1 MEVFTP
7 MEIPKFSSHEEEIIF
22 LREQLAK
29 KENALAESGVEIN
42 REKLAHTTVVE
53 YKDASSDIPRPP
65 GMQLPK
71 SEEKELVLRLKP
83 ETHDNTME
91 ELLAVMLSR
100 GINAALKIVEEL
112 KNPHIDADFHRFL
125 VQYLCETH
133 SLPGL
138 KDSTELWKAIDMK
151 LFEIT
156 LPEPEAGNDH
166 SDFKSLITS
175 MEQFYSGMH
184 SIAETKE
191 NKEKAHFSLEI
202 VLANNTDHIVFY
214 VAVPTE
220 KATLL
225 EKHVLGVHPKARINE
240 IPDDYNIFPEDIGG
254 VSASYAKFKNYEVF
268 PIKTF
273 ETFDHDPLNIII
285 NVFTKLKRSGEGAAI
300 QLTISPK
307 DEEYTDKYYKI
318 LEQVKKGEKLK
329 EIMKDTFSKLA
340 SDLGSAAWKMFSN
353 TNKQTDK
360 KDEEENKIDDEAVN
374 YIQEKVKKVIMGTNI
389 RIIASGN
396 DKNRSRAIL
405 SEIESGFNQFTEA
418 HKNGIEFTAVSDNKM
433 GTFLHEYTYR
443 LFDKNIVLPMNLT
456 ELSTVFHFPY
466 SIENSPQLKQAKAAG
481 SPAPIEMGDM
491 DPAGGI
497 LLGYNSYRGVTTPIH
512 MSREDRMRHFYV
524 IGQTGTGKSGILRTM
539 IAQDIANGDGC
550 CFIDPHGSDI
560 QDILSYIPK
569 ERIDDVIY
577 FDPAYTARPM
587 GLNMLEY
594 DPKYPEQKTM
604 VIDALMGVFNQ
615 LFDLKTS
622 GGPLFEQYFKNS
634 AMLVMDHPESG
645 NTLLEITR
653 VLADKQF
660 RDMKMSHCKNP
671 IVKQFWKSA
680 EETTGD
686 QSLANFVPYISSK
699 FDPLISNEFLRPII
713 VQEKSI
719 FNIREIMDNKKIL
732 LVNLSKGRLGELNAN
747 LIGMILV
754 MKFQMAALSR
764 ADAYGQK
771 MNDFYLYID
780 EFQNVTTSAIS
791 SILSEAR
798 KYRLSLNLAHQYIS
812 QLQDDIKGAVFGN
825 VGSKACFRVSPEDAE
840 FMQKQFEP
848 VFTSTDI
855 MKLDNRCA
863 YMAMLYRGQPIKPF
877 DIRTADNPPS
887 NTQIVPLLKE
897 LSYTRYGRDREE
909 VEAEI
914 MAKYNKAS

>member
-1 MEVFTP
+1 METFTP
-7 MEIPKFSSHEEEIIF
+7 MEIPKFASHEEEIAF
-22 LREQLAK
+22 LR
-29 KENALAESGVEIN
+29 KELAEKESALVEKGVEVS
-42 REKLAHTTVVE
+42 REKLAHAAVVE
-53 YKDASSDIPRPP
+53 YKNISADIPRPP
-65 GMQLPK
+65 QMQMSK
-71 SEEKELVLRLKP
+71 TEEKELILRLQP
-83 ETHDNTME
+83 ETHDRTME
-91 ELLAVMLSR
+91 ELLSVMLSK
-100 GINAALKIVEEL
+100 GIVAALKIVAEL
-112 KNPHIDADFHRFL
+112 NNPHIDADFHRFL
-125 VQYLCETH
+125 VQYLCEVHT
-133 SLPGL
+133 LPGI
-138 KDSTELWKAIDMK
+138 KDTSELWKAIDMR

-156 LPEPEAGNDH
+156 LPEPENDKDH

-175 MEQFYSGMH
+175 MEQFYAGMH
-184 SIAETKE
+184 SVSDTRS
-191 NKEKAHFSLEI
+191 NKEQAHFSLEI

-214 VAVPTE
+214 AAVPTE
-220 KATLL
+220 KASLL
-225 EKHVLGVHPKARINE
+225 EKHVLGVHPKARLNE
-240 IPDDYNIFPEDIGG
+240 IPDDYNIFPEDRGG
-254 VSASYAKFKNYEVF
+254 VSASYGTLKNYEVF

-273 ETFDHDPLNIII
+273 DAFDHDPLNILI
-285 NVFTKLKRSGEGAAI
+285 NVFTKLKRSGEGAAV
-300 QLTISPK
+300 QLTIFPQ
-307 DEEYTDKYYKI
+307 DEEYVDKFHSV
-318 LEQVKKGEKLK
+318 LDEVKKGSKVREA
-329 EIMKDTFSKLA
+329 MRSSFGKLA
-340 SDLGSAAWKMFSN
+340 ADFGSLALDIFK
-353 TNKQTDK
+353 NKDDK
-360 KDEEENKIDDEAVN
+360 EKEEKKIDDEAVG
-374 YIQEKVKKVIMGTNI
+374 YIQEKVKKVIMGSNLRIVAAATSKDRADSI
-389 RIIASGN
+389 R
-396 DKNRSRAIL
+396 
-405 SEIESGFNQFTEA
+405 SEIESGFNQFAEA
-418 HKNGIEFTAVSDNKM
+418 HRNSIEFKPVADSKL
-433 GTFLHEYTYR
+433 GSFLHEYNYR
-443 LFDKNIVLPMNLT
+443 LFDKSIVLPLNLT
-456 ELSTVFHFPY
+456 ELATIFHFPY
-466 SIENSPQLKQAKAAG
+466 SIENSPQLKQAKSAG

-491 DPAGGI
+491 DPADGV
-497 LLGYNSYRGVTTPIH
+497 LLGYNSYRGITTPIY
-512 MSREDRMRHFYV
+512 MRREDRMRHFYV

-539 IAQDIANGDGC
+539 IAQDIKNGDGC

-577 FDPAYTARPM
+577 FDPAYTPRPM
-587 GLNMLEY
+587 GLNMLEF

-604 VIDALMGVFNQ
+604 VIDALMGVFSQ

-653 VLADKQF
+653 VLADKEF
-660 RDMKMSHCKNP
+660 RDMKLSHCKNP

-713 VQEKSI
+713 VQEKSVV
-719 FNIREIMDNKKIL
+719 NMREIMDNKKIL

-764 ADAYGQK
+764 ADAYGQT

-780 EFQNVTTSAIS
+780 EFQNVTTPAIS

-848 VFTSTDI
+848 VFTSSDI
-855 MKLDNRCA
+855 MKLDNRNA
-863 YMAMLYRGQPIKPF
+863 YMAMLYKGQPVKPF
-877 DIRTADNPPS
+877 NIVTADNPPS

-897 LSYTRYGRDREE
+897 ISYMRYGRDRNE
-909 VEAEI
+909 VESEI
-914 MAKYNKAS
+914 MDKYSKAS

>member
-1 MEVFTP
+1 METFSP
-7 MEIPKFSSHEEEIIF
+7 MVVPSFESHEEEIAF
-22 LREQLAK
+22 LRSELAK
-29 KENALAESGVEIN
+29 RESEINESGIEPN
-42 REKLAHTTVVE
+42 KEKLAHATVVD
-53 YKDASSDIPRPP
+53 YKQSLNDVPIPPN
-65 GMQLPK
+65 MQIPHT
-71 SEEKELVLRLKP
+71 EHNELVLRLKP
-83 ETHDNTME
+83 ENHDNTME
-91 ELLAVMLSR
+91 ELLSIMLSK
-100 GINAALKIVEEL
+100 GINSALKIVQEL
-112 KNPHIDADFHRFL
+112 NNPHIDADFHRFL

-133 SLPGL
+133 SLPGI
-138 KDSTELWKAIDMK
+138 KDTSELWRAIDMR

-156 LPEPEAGNDH
+156 LPEPEEGLDASN
-166 SDFKSLITS
+166 FKSLINS
-175 MEQFYSGMH
+175 MEQFYLGMH
-184 SIAETKE
+184 SVADSKN
-191 NKEKAHFSLEI
+191 NKERAHFSLEI
-202 VLANNTDHIVFY
+202 VLADNTDHIVFY
-214 VAVPTE
+214 AAVPAD
-220 KATLL
+220 KAMLL

-240 IPDDYNIFPEDIGG
+240 IPDDYNIFPEDRGG
-254 VSASYAKFKNYEVF
+254 VSASYGTLKNYEVF
-268 PIKTF
+268 PIRTF
-273 ETFDHDPLNIII
+273 EAFDYDPLNILI
-285 NVFTKLKRSGEGAAI
+285 NVFTKMKRSGEGAAVQI
-300 QLTISPK
+300 VISPQ
-307 DEEYTDKYYKI
+307 DEQYVDRYHKI
-318 LEQVKKGEKLK
+318 LEDVKKGSKLK
-329 EIMKDTFSKLA
+329 DLMRSQLSQIA
-340 SDLGSAAWKMFSN
+340 SDFGSLALNIFKSES
-353 TNKQTDK
+353 KDK
-360 KDEEENKIDDEAVN
+360 KEEEKVIDNEAIG
-374 YIQEKVKKVIMGTNI
+374 YIEQKVKTTIMGANI
-389 RIIASGN
+389 RIVTAAATI
-396 DKNRSRAIL
+396 DRAKTIRK
-405 SEIESGFNQFTEA
+405 EIESGFNQFSEA
-418 HKNGIEFTAVSDNKM
+418 HRNSINFEEINTSKM
-433 GTFLHEYTYR
+433 GQFLHEYTYR
-443 LFDKNIVLPMNLT
+443 LFNKSLVMPLNIT
-456 ELSTVFHFPY
+456 ELATVLHFPY
-466 SIENSPQLKQAKAAG
+466 SIEGSPQLKQAKAAG

-491 DPAGGI
+491 DPADGI
-497 LLGYNSYRGVTTPIH
+497 LLGYNTYRGVTTPIF
-512 MSREDRMRHFYV
+512 MRREDRMRHFYV

-577 FDPAYTARPM
+577 FDPAYTPRPM
-587 GLNMLEY
+587 GLNMLEF

-604 VIDALMGVFNQ
+604 VIDSLMAMFNQ
-615 LFDLKTS
+615 LFDLKTT

-653 VLADKQF
+653 VLADKEF

-764 ADAYGQK
+764 ADSYGQK
-771 MNDFYLYID
+771 VNDFYLYID
-780 EFQNVTTSAIS
+780 EFQNVTTPAIS

-798 KYRLSLNLAHQYIS
+798 KYRLSLNMAHQYIS
-812 QLQDDIKGAVFGN
+812 QLDEGIKGAVFGN

-848 VFTSTDI
+848 VFNSADI

-863 YMAMLYRGQPIKPF
+863 YMSMLYKGQPVKPF
-877 DIRTADNPPS
+877 DLVTADNPPS
-887 NTQIVPLLKE
+887 NTQIVPVLKE
-897 LSYTRYGRDREE
+897 LSYLRYGRDRDE

-914 MAKYNKAS
+914 MAKYNKSA

>member
-1 MEVFTP
+1 
-7 MEIPKFSSHEEEIIF
+7 MEIFSPKEIPQFASHEEEIAY
-22 LREQLAK
+22 LR
-29 KENALAESGVEIN
+29 KELAEKESALVESGQEVN
-42 REKLAHTTVVE
+42 REKLAHTTIAE
-53 YKDASSDIPRPP
+53 YKATLDGIPRPP
-65 GMQLPK
+65 SMQMLQK
-71 SEEKELVLRLKP
+71 EERELVLRLKP
-83 ETHDNTME
+83 ETHDNIME
-91 ELLAVMLSR
+91 ELLATMISH
-100 GINAALKIVEEL
+100 GINSALKIVSEL
-112 KNPHIDADFHRFL
+112 NNPHIDSDFHRFL
-125 VQYLCETH
+125 VQYLCETQNI
-133 SLPGL
+133 PGL
-138 KDSTELWKAIDMK
+138 KNTTELWKAIDMR

-156 LPEPEAGNDH
+156 LPEPEQGSDH
-166 SDFKSLITS
+166 SDFKSLITA

-184 SIAETKE
+184 SVADTKN
-191 NKEKAHFSLEI
+191 NKEKNYFSLEI

-214 VAVPTE
+214 AAVPTE
-220 KATLL
+220 KASLL

-240 IPDDYNIFPEDIGG
+240 VPDDYNIFPEDQGG
-254 VSASYAKFKNYEVF
+254 VSASIGRLKNYEVF
-268 PIKTF
+268 PIKKF
-273 ETFDHDPLNIII
+273 DTFDYDPLNVLI

-300 QLTISPK
+300 QLTIYPQ
-307 DEEYTDKYYKI
+307 DEEYVDKFHSI
-318 LEQVKKGEKLK
+318 LEEVKKGEKVK
-329 EIMKDTFSKLA
+329 EIMSDNFSKIA
-340 SDLGSAAWKMFSN
+340 TGFGSMAMDLFKN
-353 TNKQTDK
+353 NKDK
-360 KDEEENKIDDEAVN
+360 KEEEKKVDDEAVG
-374 YIQEKVKKVIMGTNI
+374 YIQEKVKKTILGTNI
-389 RIIASGN
+389 RIVTAAN
-396 DKNRSRAIL
+396 TKERANSIR

-418 HKNGIEFTAVSDNKM
+418 HKNGFEFDAIEDSKM

-443 LFDKNIVLPMNLT
+443 LFNKNNVLPLNLS
-456 ELSTVFHFPY
+456 ELATIFHFPF
-466 SIENSPQLKQAKAAG
+466 SVENSPQLKQAKAAG

-491 DPAGGI
+491 DPADGV
-497 LLGYNSYRGVTTPIH
+497 LLGYNTYRGVTTPIY
-512 MSREDRMRHFYV
+512 MRREDRMRHFYV
-524 IGQTGTGKSGILRTM
+524 IGQTGTGKSGVLRTM

-550 CFIDPHGSDI
+550 CYIDPHGTDI
-560 QDILSYIPK
+560 QDILSYVPK
-569 ERIDDVIY
+569 ERMDDVIY

-587 GLNMLEY
+587 GLNMLEF
-594 DPKYPEQKTM
+594 DPKFPEQKTM
-604 VIDALMGVFNQ
+604 VIDALMAMFNQ

-653 VLADKQF
+653 VLADKEF

-719 FNIREIMDNKKIL
+719 FNIRDIMDNKKIL

-764 ADAYGQK
+764 ADSYGQK
-771 MNDFYLYID
+771 LNDFYLYID
-780 EFQNVTTSAIS
+780 EFQNVTTPAIT

-825 VGSKACFRVSPEDAE
+825 VGSKACFRISPEDAD
-840 FMQKQFEP
+840 FMQKQLEP

-863 YMAMLYRGQPIKPF
+863 YMAMLYKNQPVKPF
-877 DIRTADNPPS
+877 DLRTADNPPS
-887 NTQIVPLLKE
+887 NIQIVPVLKE
-897 LSYTRYGRDREE
+897 LSYLRYGRDRDE
-909 VEAEI
+909 VEREI
-914 MAKYNKAS
+914 IDKYNKSS

>member
-7 MEIPKFSSHEEEIIF
+7 MEIPKFSSHEEEITF
-22 LREQLAK
+22 LREQLSK
-29 KENALAESGVEIN
+29 KENQLAEAGVEAN
-42 REKLAHTTVVE
+42 REKLAHSAVVE
-53 YKDASSDIPRPP
+53 YKEASAGIPRPP
-65 GMQLPK
+65 EMQISK
-71 SEEKELVLRLKP
+71 SEEKELILRLAP

-91 ELLAVMLSR
+91 ELLSVMLSR
-100 GINAALKIVEEL
+100 GINAALSVAAEL

-138 KDSTELWKAIDMK
+138 KDTNPLWKAIDMK

-156 LPEPEAGNDH
+156 LPEPEQGSEN
-166 SDFKSLITS
+166 SDFKALITS

-184 SIAETKE
+184 SISDTKN

-214 VAVPTE
+214 AAVPSE
-220 KATLL
+220 KASLL
-225 EKHVLGVHPKARINE
+225 EKHVLGVHPKARLNE
-240 IPDDYNIFPEDIGG
+240 VPDDYNIFPEDSSG
-254 VSASYAKFKNYEVF
+254 VSASYGKFKNFEVF

-273 ETFDHDPLNIII
+273 DTFDQDPLNILI

-300 QLTISPK
+300 QLTISPQ
-307 DEEYTDKYYKI
+307 DEEYVDHYHYI
-318 LEQVKKGEKLK
+318 LDEVKKGVKLK
-329 EIMKDTFSKLA
+329 EAMRGTFGKIAADFGKAALSMFQSDTS
-340 SDLGSAAWKMFSN
+340 
-353 TNKQTDK
+353 K
-360 KDEEENKIDDEAVN
+360 KDKEEDKKIDDEAIG
-374 YIQEKVKKVIMGTNI
+374 YIQEKVKKGIMGANL
-389 RIIASGN
+389 RIITTGT
-396 DKNRSRAIL
+396 DKTRSKAIL

-418 HKNGIEFTAVSDNKM
+418 HKNGIEFSSVSDSQL

-443 LFDKNIVLPMNLT
+443 LFDKNTVMPLNLS
-456 ELSTVFHFPY
+456 ELATIFHFPY
-466 SIENSPQLKQAKAAG
+466 SIENSPQLKQAKAAD
-481 SPAPIEMGDM
+481 SPAPIELGDM
-491 DPAGGI
+491 DPADGV
-497 LLGYNSYRGVTTPIH
+497 LLGYNSYRGVTTPIY
-512 MSREDRMRHFYV
+512 MRKEDRMRHFYA

-604 VIDALMGVFNQ
+604 VIDALMGMFNQ

-653 VLADKQF
+653 VLADKEF

-764 ADAYGQK
+764 ADSYGQK
-771 MNDFYLYID
+771 INDFYLYID
-780 EFQNVTTSAIS
+780 EFQNVTTPAIS

-825 VGSKACFRVSPEDAE
+825 VGSKACFRISPEDAE

-848 VFTSTDI
+848 VFTSQDI

-863 YMAMLYRGQPIKPF
+863 YMAMLYKGQPVKPF
-877 DIRTADNPPS
+877 DLKTADNPAS

-897 LSYTRYGRDREE
+897 LSYMRYGRDRDT
-909 VEAEI
+909 VESEI
-914 MAKYNKAS
+914 MEKYNRK

>member
-7 MEIPKFSSHEEEIIF
+7 MEIPKFSSHEEEITF

-29 KENALAESGVEIN
+29 KENQLSVVGIEAN

-53 YKDASSDIPRPP
+53 YKDATSGVPLPP
-65 GMQLPK
+65 SMKISPA
-71 SEEKELVLRLKP
+71 EEKELVLRLAP

-91 ELLAVMLSR
+91 ELLAVMLTK
-100 GINAALKIVEEL
+100 GINAALSVAAEL
-112 KNPHIDADFHRFL
+112 NNPHIDADFHRFL

-138 KDSTELWKAIDMK
+138 KENNPLWKAIDMR

-156 LPEPEAGNDH
+156 LPEPEIDKDH
-166 SDFKSLITS
+166 SDFKALITS

-184 SIAETKE
+184 SIADTKN

-202 VLANNTDHIVFY
+202 VLANNTDHIIFY
-214 VAVPTE
+214 AAVPSE
-220 KATLL
+220 KASLL
-225 EKHVLGVHPKARINE
+225 EKHVLGVHPKARLNE

-254 VSASYAKFKNYEVF
+254 VSASYGKFKNYEVF

-273 ETFDHDPLNIII
+273 DTFDQDPLNILI

-300 QLTISPK
+300 QLTISPQ
-307 DEEYTDKYYKI
+307 DEEYVDHYHYI
-318 LEQVKKGEKLK
+318 LDEVKKGVKLK
-329 EIMKDTFSKLA
+329 EAMRGTFGKIAADFGKAALNMFQSDTAK
-340 SDLGSAAWKMFSN
+340 G
-353 TNKQTDK
+353 DK
-360 KDEEENKIDDEAVN
+360 EEEKKIDDEAIG
-374 YIQEKVKKVIMGTNI
+374 YITEKVKKGIMGTNL
-389 RIIASGN
+389 RIITTGT
-396 DKNRSRAIL
+396 DKSRSKAIIA
-405 SEIESGFNQFTEA
+405 EIESGFNQFTEA
-418 HKNGIEFTAVSDNKM
+418 HKNGIEFEAVPDSKI

-443 LFDKNIVLPMNLT
+443 LFDKNIVMPMNLS
-456 ELSTVFHFPY
+456 ELATIFHFPY

-481 SPAPIEMGDM
+481 SPAPIEIGDM
-491 DPAGGI
+491 DPADGV
-497 LLGYNSYRGVTTPIH
+497 LLGYNSYRGVTTPIY
-512 MSREDRMRHFYV
+512 MRKEDRMRHFYA

-587 GLNMLEY
+587 GLNMLEF

-604 VIDALMGVFNQ
+604 VIDALMGMFNQ

-653 VLADKQF
+653 VLADKDF

-764 ADAYGQK
+764 ADSYGQK

-780 EFQNVTTSAIS
+780 EFQNVTTPAIS

-825 VGSKACFRVSPEDAE
+825 VGSKACFRISPEDAE
-840 FMQKQFEP
+840 FMQKQFDP
-848 VFTSTDI
+848 VFTAQDI

-863 YMAMLYRGQPIKPF
+863 YMAMLSKGQPVKPF
-877 DIRTADNPPS
+877 DLKTADNPAS

-897 LSYTRYGRDREE
+897 LSYMRYGRDRDT
-909 VEAEI
+909 VESEI
-914 MAKYNKAS
+914 MEKYNRK